1 MLKEMFDLTGKTALV
16 TGSNRGIGKAI
27 LYVLA
32 EAGADVVLHCRK
44 ECESA
49 LYVMNDINK
58 NGRSCSAVY
67 ADLADPDAADVI
79 ASTVQPDILVINAS
93 VQIRRDFFE
102 ITDEDLDVQVN
113 VDLRST
119 IKLIQLLSPRML
131 ENRSGRIILIGSVQE
146 KKPHPEM
153 AVYSAL
159 KSAMSNLVAGL
170 SVKFAPYG
178 VTVNNIAPGTIL
190 TDRNTEVLADPE
202 YERRVR
208 SMIPIGFIGEPR
220 DISGCALL
228 LASDA
233 GRYITGQNIYI
244 DGGKSAQ

>member
-1 MLKEMFDLTGKTALV
+1 
-16 TGSNRGIGKAI
+16 
-27 LYVLA
+27 
-32 EAGADVVLHCRK
+32 
-44 ECESA
+44 
-49 LYVMNDINK
+49 
-58 NGRSCSAVY
+58 
-67 ADLADPDAADVI
+67 
-79 ASTVQPDILVINAS
+79 
-93 VQIRRDFFE
+93 
-102 ITDEDLDVQVN
+102 
-113 VDLRST
+113 
-119 IKLIQLLSPRML
+119 ML

-228 LASDA
+228 LASEVNQRNEDNRLFLSRTRPTVGIFVSTRDKVRDDA
-233 GRYITGQNIYI
+233 N
-244 DGGKSAQ
+244 A